1 VNDAGR
7 KEAWKK
13 AREAA
18 LQIHRMAACSPE
30 DERYELA
37 VELIG
42 GAHALAMALSS
53 EVDPDQVADAA
64 SGSVERLDCLLILAQ
79 DLGLFGKTKLRN
91 LRERLD
97 ELRSLIDV
105 RNSKP

>member
-1 VNDAGR
+1 MNDAGR

-13 AREAA
+13 AHEAA

-42 GAHALAMALSS
+42 SAQSLAMALSS
-53 EVDPDQVADAA
+53 
-64 SGSVERLDCLLILAQ
+64 
-79 DLGLFGKTKLRN
+79 
-91 LRERLD
+91 
-97 ELRSLIDV
+97 
-105 RNSKP
+105 